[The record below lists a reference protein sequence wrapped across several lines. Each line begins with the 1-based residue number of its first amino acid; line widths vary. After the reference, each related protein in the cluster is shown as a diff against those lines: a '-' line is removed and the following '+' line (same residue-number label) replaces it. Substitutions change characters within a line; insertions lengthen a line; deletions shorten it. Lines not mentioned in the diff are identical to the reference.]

1 MQLEEYRSG
10 LTSKRAQIVITKEE
24 TQEVIAGPNY
34 TLVGT
39 SYTANEIRKRFKNRK
54 WSKESLFACFSG
66 LACFGGS
73 IARLFYPAVLNFVRI
88 PILGISFFCLCI
100 GLHCLTYLR
109 SNGPVKG
116 VTTAT
121 LGVFLC
127 VIAMLLLIF

>member
-1 MQLEEYRSG
+1 MQNNEIDNTLTPYR
-10 LTSKRAQIVITKEE
+10 RATIVITKEE

-54 WSKESLFACFSG
+54 WSKESLFSFFSS
-66 LACFGGS
+66 LACLGGS
-73 IARLFYPAVLNFVRI
+73 VARLYFPVLNYFKL
-88 PILGISFFCLCI
+88 PIVMGSFFCICI

-109 SNGPVKG
+109 SNGPLKG

-121 LGVFLC
+121 LGIFICIL
-127 VIAMLLLIF
+127 AMIFIIF